1 MAFKDIW
8 KDLQDATEGIAGS
21 GDDISVEPINTIAHA
36 VIDNETNLVGK
47 VDKVV
52 GKGLSTND
60 LTDVLLERLNNQ
72 TFDGIIKSQQ
82 EGIYSEW
89 MPPDID
95 NLDTG
100 IYRVIDLS
108 DSSGTYAYHY
118 ILFVSRE
125 DGSGYRVLFGN
136 TYIKYAFENSN
147 GWDDWQYLSFI
158 NVKEHLASK
167 QNPHSVTKAQI
178 GLENVDNTSDLN
190 KPISTAVQTALDAKA
205 DKTEVVEN
213 DNALKLAITA
223 LKEKSLPHTTASGYP
238 ISLTDHLNDE
248 QVIDYKIY
256 GNSTQD
262 GTPSTDSPV
271 EIQSVGDLVTDTAS
285 EYYGKYAVPV
295 KVSGKNLF
303 KYVTADRVNASLV
316 EDIFDDNGNKIGA
329 VLQGASST
337 NPGAA
342 NYVNGWFRPGNLP
355 NSNTICPK
363 LYTGQTVT
371 VSVDYKILEAH
382 KNFNGQVGLYLMSR
396 NSSDAYTTGTKSVT
410 AGNQYRL
417 SHTFT
422 ITTKE
427 TYEWYP
433 VVTINSCKVEV
444 KNFQIE
450 FGTANTDYE
459 PYQEPVTTNIYLN
472 EPLRKIGDCADYI
485 DYKNQNVV
493 RQIEVLDD
501 TGTKT
506 IDESLGLLAEPTT
519 ETINVPDLITP
530 DSGVANISAS
540 TSTQPSG
547 MDVTYYQDINKII
560 TELKNAILAQG
571 GNV

>member
-21 GDDISVEPINTIAHA
+21 GDDVSAEPINTIAHA

-47 VDKVV
+47 VDKVS
-52 GKGLSTND
+52 GKGLSSND
-60 LTDVLLERLNNQ
+60 FTDDDKSKLDGLSNYDDTEIIRL
-72 TFDGIIKSQQ
+72 I
-82 EGIYSEW
+82 SEEAAA
-89 MPPDID
+89 
-95 NLDTG
+95 
-100 IYRVIDLS
+100 R
-108 DSSGTYAYHY
+108 
-118 ILFVSRE
+118 
-125 DGSGYRVLFGN
+125 
-136 TYIKYAFENSN
+136 
-147 GWDDWQYLSFI
+147 
-158 NVKEHLASK
+158 
-167 QNPHSVTKAQI
+167 
-178 GLENVDNTSDLN
+178 
-190 KPISTAVQTALDAKA
+190 STADEGKA
-205 DKTEVVEN
+205 DKTEVAAN
-213 DNALKLAITA
+213 DNALKLDITA
-223 LKEKSLPHTTASGYP
+223 LKEKSIPHTTSSGYP

-285 EYYGKYAVPV
+285 EHYGKYAVPV

-303 KYVTADRVNASLV
+303 KYATAERANASLV

-329 VLQGASST
+329 VLQGASNGS
-337 NPGAA
+337 NPGSSF
-342 NYVNGWFRPGNLP
+342 NSNGWFRPGNLP
-355 NSNTICPK
+355 NSNNICPK

-382 KNFNGQVGLYLMSR
+382 ENFNGQVGLYLMSR
-396 NSSDAYTTGTKSVT
+396 NSSDGYATGIKSVT

-417 SHTFT
+417 SHTYT
-422 ITTKE
+422 IKTKE

-433 VVTINSCKVEV
+433 VVTLNSCKVEV

-459 PYQEPVTTNIYLN
+459 PYQEPVTEHIYLD
-472 EPLRKIGDCADYI
+472 EPLRKIGDYADYI

-519 ETINVPDLITP
+519 EAITVPDLITP
-530 DSGVANISAS
+530 DSGAANVSTS
-540 TSTQPSG
+540 TSTQPSS